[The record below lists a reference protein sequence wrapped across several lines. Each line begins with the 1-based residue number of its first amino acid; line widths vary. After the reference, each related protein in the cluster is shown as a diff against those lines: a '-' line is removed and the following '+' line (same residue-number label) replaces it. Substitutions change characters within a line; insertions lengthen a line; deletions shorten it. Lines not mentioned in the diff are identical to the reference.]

1 MVGQGIDQGALGVSF
16 GLGYASEQMVGINE
30 ILKIGEVVKDKKGY
44 LSFHLRNQAED
55 FLTSIQEII
64 EVAEKGQL
72 PIEISHFFTE
82 GKPNFENFAEA
93 LEMIKKVNKKT
104 ELINFDLF
112 PYNSSAKVLYLILPE
127 WAAVGG
133 REVLLKNMN
142 DEVIRKKIIQDLKRK
157 KYTL

>member
-1 MVGQGIDQGALGVSF
+1 LRSEFTKGEFRNLTKEELEKLKLMVGQGIEQGALGVSF

-104 ELINFDLF
+104 ELII
-112 PYNSSAKVLYLILPE
+112 LIYSL
-127 WAAVGG
+127 
-133 REVLLKNMN
+133 
-142 DEVIRKKIIQDLKRK
+142 IIVVP
-157 KYTL
+157 KYFI